1 MNIKA
6 KRRLRFFDL
15 GNTRCPICLRPFT
28 RDAARK
34 GQTVTLEH
42 VPPETLG
49 GSERCLTCKSCNEK
63 AGRKLDT
70 AAVKADRE
78 MKDRE
83 AGLGRK
89 VVVNLCGS
97 QQTGYFS
104 KAGLDPE
111 AIRGLPGSPDAKQ
124 LRESFLQQMDGEEIV
139 LLAEGRRRPS
149 DKWDANKGF
158 TISMPKEPP
167 GNYIMVSWLRS
178 AYLLVFSLLG
188 QGGYRYAESEAIRP
202 VREQIMN
209 PDEEI
214 APPLLW
220 NLSPPPPGDIILMQ
234 NRRQPFCWIV
244 KVGSMVGLLPHG
256 GSANHYGEVV
266 ELADQIE
273 TTGDLGG
280 LRGLRYKPVSF
291 GRRAELSLPKDSSLI
306 GQDIFGRDLIVPVDG
321 HERRLVVANQQGLV
335 STFLWA
341 D

>member
-15 GNTRCPICLRPFT
+15 GNKRCPICLRPFT
-28 RDAARK
+28 RDAVRK

-49 GSERCLTCKSCNEK
+49 GSERCLTCKPCNEK
-63 AGRKLDT
+63 AGRRLDT
-70 AAVKADRE
+70 AAVKADRA

-89 VVVNLCGS
+89 VVVNFCGS

-111 AIRGLPGSPDAKQ
+111 AIRRLPGSPDAKQ
-124 LRESFLQQMDGEEIV
+124 LRERFLQQMDGKEIV
-139 LLAEGRRRPS
+139 LLVEGRRRPS
-149 DKWDANKGF
+149 SKWDANKGI
-158 TISMPKEPP
+158 TIPAPREPP
-167 GNYIMVSWLRS
+167 PKHAMASWLRS

-202 VREQIMN
+202 IREQIRK
-209 PDEEI
+209 PDEELV
-214 APPLLW
+214 PSLFFYLSSPL
-220 NLSPPPPGDIILMQ
+220 PGDIVMIKNKQ
-234 NRRQPFCWIV
+234 KPFCWVV
-244 KVGSMVGLLPHG
+244 KIGSIAVLLPHG

-266 ELADQIE
+266 ELAAQIK
-273 TTGDLGG
+273 TVGD

-291 GRRAELSLPKDSSLI
+291 GRRAELSLPKDSALV
-306 GQDIFGRDLIVPVDG
+306 GQDLFGRDLTAPVDG
-321 HERRLVVANQQGLV
+321 HERRLVVANQQGLI
-335 STFLWA
+335 STFLRA